1 MWILPKNISDTFHF
15 AVDTKE
21 LGLDSEE
28 FSQTCEKSLMWRSKP
43 SQSPTWLRRWKRIK
57 YLQHLSGRIL
67 KPSHTKSFLD
77 ELTSSLGDSHVN
89 LFPMQEAEKE
99 LKTQDT
105 STPTLAMESEDVDQD
120 LFSWKTLKESSVPK
134 QRQDEVFCS
143 MSSKTWKAWV
153 TSQRQE
159 YSQRAK
165 LAHHTRGKE
174 SLSWGTPRNCSAMSS
189 TITPEIASNKKR
201 FPNLET
207 QVGQQNWAT
216 PQASDHIEG
225 VRTGVESP
233 QKCLGRDLKMLEEKQ
248 KNWPTPASRDYKGA
262 NSIEHITGKTA
273 SKRGHMG
280 QLPNAVVAE
289 QAKAKKWPTPTT
301 AEAGKIGNN
310 PNYGQLALSNH
321 PAVHGQKVQR
331 TKLHKD
337 VKGKTKV
344 KTGQQTQN
352 KNNTTGKNQGQH
364 LNPNWVEQLMGLPV
378 GWTDLG
384 SWEMESYP
392 KQ

>member
-1 MWILPKNISDTFHF
+1 MWIIPTNISDTFHF

-28 FSQTCEKSLMWRSKP
+28 FSQTCERSLMWRSKP

-77 ELTSSLGDSHVN
+77 KLTSSLGDSPAN

-105 STPTLAMESEDVDQD
+105 STPTSAMESEDVDQD

-134 QRQDEVFCS
+134 QREDEVFCS
-143 MSSKTWKAWV
+143 MSSKTWKQWV

-159 YSQRAK
+159 YSQRVK
-165 LAHHTRGKE
+165 LAHLTKGKE
-174 SLSWGTPRNCSAMSS
+174 FSSWGTPS
-189 TITPEIASNKKR
+189 TMDTLPPRSPEALARAKKKGGCK
-201 FPNLET
+201 NLRED
-207 QVGQQNWAT
+207 V
-216 PQASDHIEG
+216 
-225 VRTGVESP
+225 V
-233 QKCLGRDLKMLEEKQ
+233 
-248 KNWPTPASRDYKGA
+248 KNWPTPTVSEAEKIGGKPNYGQVGLSNHPKVHGYEVQREKLHKDRKRKKKKWPTPSARDHKGT
-262 NSIEHITGKTA
+262 NSIEHIMGNTA

-280 QLPNAVVAE
+280 QLPNAILKDGLAD
-289 QAKAKKWPTPTT
+289 QK
-301 AEAGKIGNN
+301 N
-310 PNYGQLALSNH
+310 P
-321 PAVHGQKVQR
+321 
-331 TKLHKD
+331 
-337 VKGKTKV
+337 
-344 KTGQQTQN
+344 
-352 KNNTTGKNQGQH
+352 NTTGKNQGQH

-384 SWEMESYP
+384 SWETESYP

>member
-28 FSQTCEKSLMWRSKP
+28 FSETCEKSLMWRSKP

-77 ELTSSLGDSHVN
+77 KLTSSLGDSHAN

-105 STPTLAMESEDVDQD
+105 STPTSAMESEDVDQD

-165 LAHHTRGKE
+165 LAHLTKE
-174 SLSWGTPRNCSAMSS
+174 NGSLSWATPRASATAS
-189 TITPEIASNKKR
+189 TR
-201 FPNLET
+201 PNGKGGIPLAH
-207 QVGQQNWAT
+207 QVNLLWAT
-216 PQASDHIEG
+216 PQASDYIEG
-225 VRTGVESP
+225 VRTGVKSP
-233 QKCLGRDLKMLEEKQ
+233 QKCLGRDLKMLEDKQ
-248 KNWPTPASRDYKGA
+248 KNWPTPTVS
-262 NSIEHITGKTA
+262 E
-273 SKRGHMG
+273 
-280 QLPNAVVAE
+280 AE
-289 QAKAKKWPTPTT
+289 
-301 AEAGKIGNN
+301 KIGGK
-310 PNYGQLALSNH
+310 PNYGQVGLSNH
-321 PAVHGQKVQR
+321 PKVHGYEVQR
-331 TKLHKD
+331 EKLHKD
-337 VKGKTKV
+337 RKGKPKA
-344 KTGQQTQN
+344 KDGPADQEN
-352 KNNTTGKNQGQH
+352 PNTTGKSQGQH
-364 LNPNWVEQLMGLPV
+364 LNPNWVEHLMGLPV

-384 SWEMESYP
+384 SWETESYP

>member
-1 MWILPKNISDTFHF
+1 MWIIPKNISDTFHF

-21 LGLDSEE
+21 LVLDSEE
-28 FSQTCEKSLMWRSKP
+28 FSQTASKSLMWRSKL

-77 ELTSSLGDSHVN
+77 KLTSSLGDSHAN

-105 STPTLAMESEDVDQD
+105 STPTSVMESEDVHHD

-159 YSQRAK
+159 YSQRVK
-165 LAHHTRGKE
+165 LAHHTKGKE
-174 SLSWGTPRNCSAMSS
+174 CSSWPTMTVKSGGGLP
-189 TITPEIASNKKR
+189 
-201 FPNLET
+201 PNSKSKSKSRKQHAGHPLET
-207 QVGQQNWAT
+207 AVMMQ
-216 PQASDHIEG
+216 
-225 VRTGVESP
+225 
-233 QKCLGRDLKMLEEKQ
+233 
-248 KNWPTPASRDYKGA
+248 NWPTPTVS
-262 NSIEHITGKTA
+262 E
-273 SKRGHMG
+273 
-280 QLPNAVVAE
+280 AE
-289 QAKAKKWPTPTT
+289 
-301 AEAGKIGNN
+301 KIGGK
-310 PNYGQLALSNH
+310 PNYGQVGLSNH
-321 PAVHGQKVQR
+321 PKVHGYEVQR
-331 TKLHKD
+331 EKLHKD
-337 VKGKTKV
+337 RKGKPKA
-344 KTGQQTQN
+344 KDGLADQEN
-352 KNNTTGKNQGQH
+352 PNTNGKNQGQH

-384 SWEMESYP
+384 SWETESYP

>member
-28 FSQTCEKSLMWRSKP
+28 FFQTCEKSLMWRSKP

-67 KPSHTKSFLD
+67 KPFHTKSFLD
-77 ELTSSLGDSHVN
+77 KLTSSLGDFHAN

-105 STPTLAMESEDVDQD
+105 FTPTSAMESEDVDQD

-153 TSQRQE
+153 TSARQE
-159 YSQRAK
+159 YSQRVK
-165 LAHHTRGKE
+165 LAHHTRGNG
-174 SLSWGTPRNCSAMSS
+174 SLSWPTASVSD
-189 TITPEIASNKKR
+189 PEGGSQADRVEWTAKGAKLRKKGK
-201 FPNLET
+201 PNVTYGAKLRD
-207 QVGQQNWAT
+207 A
-216 PQASDHIEG
+216 
-225 VRTGVESP
+225 VESY
-233 QKCLGRDLKMLEEKQ
+233 KQ
-248 KNWPTPASRDYKGA
+248 KNWPTPASRDHKGT
-262 NSIEHITGKTA
+262 NSIEHIMGNTA

-280 QLPNAVVAE
+280 QLPNAILKDGLADQE
-289 QAKAKKWPTPTT
+289 
-301 AEAGKIGNN
+301 N
-310 PNYGQLALSNH
+310 P
-321 PAVHGQKVQR
+321 
-331 TKLHKD
+331 
-337 VKGKTKV
+337 
-344 KTGQQTQN
+344 
-352 KNNTTGKNQGQH
+352 NTTGKNQGQH

-384 SWEMESYP
+384 SWETESYP

>member
-1 MWILPKNISDTFHF
+1 MWIIPKNISDTFHF

-28 FSQTCEKSLMWRSKP
+28 FTQTCEKSLMWRSKP

-77 ELTSSLGDSHVN
+77 KLTSSLGDSHAN

-105 STPTLAMESEDVDQD
+105 STPTSAMGSEYVDQD

-159 YSQRAK
+159 YSQRVK
-165 LAHHTRGKE
+165 LAHLTKGKE
-174 SLSWGTPRNCSAMSS
+174 FLSWATPRNCSAMSS

-233 QKCLGRDLKMLEEKQ
+233 QKCLGRDLKMLEDKQ
-248 KNWPTPASRDYKGA
+248 KNWPTPAAHEPRLGYQNRNNGKKGTQKSLTTIVIESGPA
-262 NSIEHITGKTA
+262 N
-273 SKRGHMG
+273 
-280 QLPNAVVAE
+280 PVD
-289 QAKAKKWPTPTT
+289 P
-301 AEAGKIGNN
+301 
-310 PNYGQLALSNH
+310 
-321 PAVHGQKVQR
+321 
-331 TKLHKD
+331 
-337 VKGKTKV
+337 
-344 KTGQQTQN
+344 
-352 KNNTTGKNQGQH
+352 NTTGKNQGQH

>member
-1 MWILPKNISDTFHF
+1 MWIIPKNISDTFHF

-28 FSQTCEKSLMWRSKP
+28 FSQTCEKSLMWRSKL

-77 ELTSSLGDSHVN
+77 KLTSSLGDFHAN

-105 STPTLAMESEDVDQD
+105 STPTSAMGSEYVDQD

-165 LAHHTRGKE
+165 LAHLTKENE
-174 SLSWGTPRNCSAMSS
+174 SLSWATPS
-189 TITPEIASNKKR
+189 TMDTLPPRSPEALARAKKKGGCK
-201 FPNLET
+201 NLRED
-207 QVGQQNWAT
+207 VVKNWAT

-233 QKCLGRDLKMLEEKQ
+233 QKCLGRDLKMLEDKQ
-248 KNWPTPASRDYKGA
+248 KNWPTPAAHEPRLGYQNRNNGKKGTQKSLTTIVIESGPA
-262 NSIEHITGKTA
+262 N
-273 SKRGHMG
+273 
-280 QLPNAVVAE
+280 PV
-289 QAKAKKWPTPTT
+289 
-301 AEAGKIGNN
+301 N
-310 PNYGQLALSNH
+310 P
-321 PAVHGQKVQR
+321 
-331 TKLHKD
+331 
-337 VKGKTKV
+337 
-344 KTGQQTQN
+344 
-352 KNNTTGKNQGQH
+352 NTTGKNQGQH

-384 SWEMESYP
+384 SWETESYP

>member
-28 FSQTCEKSLMWRSKP
+28 FTQTCEKSLMWRSKL

-67 KPSHTKSFLD
+67 KPSHTKSFL
-77 ELTSSLGDSHVN
+77 EKWIASVQVFHAP
-89 LFPMQEAEKE
+89 LFPKQENEKG

-105 STPTLAMESEDVDQD
+105 STPTSAMESEDVDQD
-120 LFSWKTLKESSVPK
+120 LFSWKTSKESLVPK

-165 LAHHTRGKE
+165 LAHLTKEKE
-174 SLSWGTPRNCSAMSS
+174 SLS
-189 TITPEIASNKKR
+189 
-201 FPNLET
+201 L
-207 QVGQQNWAT
+207 AT

-225 VRTGVESP
+225 VRTGLESP

-248 KNWPTPASRDYKGA
+248 KKWPTPAAHEPRLGYQNRNNGKKGTQK
-262 NSIEHITGKTA
+262 SLTTIVIESGLA
-273 SKRGHMG
+273 D
-280 QLPNAVVAE
+280 QE
-289 QAKAKKWPTPTT
+289 
-301 AEAGKIGNN
+301 N
-310 PNYGQLALSNH
+310 P
-321 PAVHGQKVQR
+321 
-331 TKLHKD
+331 
-337 VKGKTKV
+337 
-344 KTGQQTQN
+344 
-352 KNNTTGKNQGQH
+352 NTTGKNQGQH

>member
-1 MWILPKNISDTFHF
+1 MWIIPTNISDTFHF

-77 ELTSSLGDSHVN
+77 KLTSSLGGSPAN

-105 STPTLAMESEDVDQD
+105 STPTSVMESGDVDQG

-134 QRQDEVFCS
+134 QREDEVFCS
-143 MSSKTWKAWV
+143 MSSKTWKQWV

-159 YSQRAK
+159 YSQRVK
-165 LAHHTRGKE
+165 LARLTKGKE
-174 SLSWGTPRNCSAMSS
+174 SLS
-189 TITPEIASNKKR
+189 
-201 FPNLET
+201 
-207 QVGQQNWAT
+207 WAT

-233 QKCLGRDLKMLEEKQ
+233 QKCLGRDLKMLEDKQ
-248 KNWPTPASRDYKGA
+248 KNWPTPTVS
-262 NSIEHITGKTA
+262 E
-273 SKRGHMG
+273 
-280 QLPNAVVAE
+280 AE
-289 QAKAKKWPTPTT
+289 
-301 AEAGKIGNN
+301 KIGGK
-310 PNYGQLALSNH
+310 PNYGQVGLSNH
-321 PAVHGQKVQR
+321 PKVHGYEVQR
-331 TKLHKD
+331 EKLHKD
-337 VKGKTKV
+337 RKGKPKA
-344 KTGQQTQN
+344 KDGPGDQEN
-352 KNNTTGKNQGQH
+352 PNTTGKNQGQH
-364 LNPNWVEQLMGLPV
+364 LNSNWVEQLMGLPV

-384 SWEMESYP
+384 SWETESYP

>member
-28 FSQTCEKSLMWRSKP
+28 FTQTASKSLMWRSKL

-77 ELTSSLGDSHVN
+77 KLTSSLGDSPAN

-105 STPTLAMESEDVDQD
+105 STPTSVMESEDVDQD

-159 YSQRAK
+159 YSQRVK
-165 LAHHTRGKE
+165 LAHLTKGKE
-174 SLSWGTPRNCSAMSS
+174 YSSWPTARTSDAEGGRIETELTDKGFRSKRK
-189 TITPEIASNKKR
+189 TSNQWFGAKLR
-201 FPNLET
+201 DAVET
-207 QVGQQNWAT
+207 HT
-216 PQASDHIEG
+216 E
-225 VRTGVESP
+225 
-233 QKCLGRDLKMLEEKQ
+233 
-248 KNWPTPASRDYKGA
+248 KNWPTPAAHEPRLGYQNRNNGKKGTQK
-262 NSIEHITGKTA
+262 SLTTIVIESGLA
-273 SKRGHMG
+273 D
-280 QLPNAVVAE
+280 QE
-289 QAKAKKWPTPTT
+289 
-301 AEAGKIGNN
+301 N
-310 PNYGQLALSNH
+310 P
-321 PAVHGQKVQR
+321 
-331 TKLHKD
+331 
-337 VKGKTKV
+337 
-344 KTGQQTQN
+344 
-352 KNNTTGKNQGQH
+352 NTTGKNQGQH
-364 LNPNWVEQLMGLPV
+364 LNPNWVEQLMGIPV

-384 SWEMESYP
+384 SWETESYP

>member
-1 MWILPKNISDTFHF
+1 MWIIPKNISDTFHF

-77 ELTSSLGDSHVN
+77 KLTSSLGDSHAN

-105 STPTLAMESEDVDQD
+105 STPTSAMESEDVDQD
-120 LFSWKTLKESSVPK
+120 LFSWKTSKESSVPK

-159 YSQRAK
+159 YSQRVK
-165 LAHHTRGKE
+165 LAHLTKE
-174 SLSWGTPRNCSAMSS
+174 KECLSWA
-189 TITPEIASNKKR
+189 
-201 FPNLET
+201 
-207 QVGQQNWAT
+207 
-216 PQASDHIEG
+216 
-225 VRTGVESP
+225 
-233 QKCLGRDLKMLEEKQ
+233 
-248 KNWPTPASRDYKGA
+248 TPASRDHKGT
-262 NSIEHITGKTA
+262 NSIEHIMGKTA

-280 QLPNAVVAE
+280 QLPNAVLKDGLLDQE
-289 QAKAKKWPTPTT
+289 
-301 AEAGKIGNN
+301 N
-310 PNYGQLALSNH
+310 P
-321 PAVHGQKVQR
+321 
-331 TKLHKD
+331 
-337 VKGKTKV
+337 
-344 KTGQQTQN
+344 
-352 KNNTTGKNQGQH
+352 NTTGKNQGQH

-384 SWEMESYP
+384 SWETESYP

>member
-1 MWILPKNISDTFHF
+1 MWIIPTNISDTFHF

-77 ELTSSLGDSHVN
+77 KLTSSLGDSPAN

-105 STPTLAMESEDVDQD
+105 SIPTSVMESEDVDQD
-120 LFSWKTLKESSVPK
+120 LFSWKTLEESSVPK
-134 QRQDEVFCS
+134 QREDEVFCS
-143 MSSKTWKAWV
+143 MSSKTWKQWV

-159 YSQRAK
+159 YSQRVK
-165 LAHHTRGKE
+165 LAHLTKGKE
-174 SLSWGTPRNCSAMSS
+174 FSSWPIPTVAEGGKIGNNPNYGQLGLSNH
-189 TITPEIASNKKR
+189 PEVHGYEVEREPLHKDRKGKK
-201 FPNLET
+201 
-207 QVGQQNWAT
+207 
-216 PQASDHIEG
+216 
-225 VRTGVESP
+225 
-233 QKCLGRDLKMLEEKQ
+233 
-248 KNWPTPASRDYKGA
+248 KNWPTPSARDYKGT
-262 NSIEHITGKTA
+262 NSIEHIMGNTA

-280 QLPNAVVAE
+280 QLPNAIL
-289 QAKAKKWPTPTT
+289 KD
-301 AEAGKIGNN
+301 G
-310 PNYGQLALSNH
+310 LAD
-321 PAVHGQKVQR
+321 QE
-331 TKLHKD
+331 
-337 VKGKTKV
+337 KT
-344 KTGQQTQN
+344 
-352 KNNTTGKNQGQH
+352 NTTGKNQGQH

-384 SWEMESYP
+384 SWETESYP

>member
-1 MWILPKNISDTFHF
+1 MWIIPKNISDTFHF

-28 FSQTCEKSLMWRSKP
+28 FTQTCEKSLMWRSKL

-77 ELTSSLGDSHVN
+77 KLTSSLGDSHAN

-105 STPTLAMESEDVDQD
+105 STPTSAMGSEYVDQD

-143 MSSKTWKAWV
+143 MCSKTWKAWV

-165 LAHHTRGKE
+165 LAHLTKENE
-174 SLSWGTPRNCSAMSS
+174 SLS
-189 TITPEIASNKKR
+189 
-201 FPNLET
+201 
-207 QVGQQNWAT
+207 WAT

-233 QKCLGRDLKMLEEKQ
+233 QKCLGRDLKMLEDKQ
-248 KNWPTPASRDYKGA
+248 KNWPTPAAHEPRLGYQNRNNGKKGTQKSLTTIVIESGPA
-262 NSIEHITGKTA
+262 N
-273 SKRGHMG
+273 
-280 QLPNAVVAE
+280 PV
-289 QAKAKKWPTPTT
+289 
-301 AEAGKIGNN
+301 N
-310 PNYGQLALSNH
+310 P
-321 PAVHGQKVQR
+321 
-331 TKLHKD
+331 
-337 VKGKTKV
+337 
-344 KTGQQTQN
+344 
-352 KNNTTGKNQGQH
+352 NTTGKNQGQH